1 MVMVVGECV
10 LRCTALA
17 QQQANPAASSRRH
30 SNRAD
35 DAGGRCHDKWLSSL
49 CVFGARP
56 DIILVCS
63 SMLLTMKDHSSRK
76 RLQRQEADRRERV
89 RKVGGRSRSSRKS
102 GRARLGCVLRKRE
115 SSSCGQAIS
124 VRYGISALFEIEGF
138 AACQRSA

>member
-1 MVMVVGECV
+1 MRIAMHSLG
-10 LRCTALA
+10 A
-17 QQQANPAASSRRH
+17 AASKSGCKQSQNGHRH

-63 SMLLTMKDHSSRK
+63 SMSLMMRNHSSRK
-76 RLQRQEADRRERV
+76 RLRRQEADRRERV